1 MSRKEIVSLEI
12 ERPNPNLSAATKFG
26 NLVFVSGQTGRH
38 PVTGEVGKDVREQ
51 TRFTLE
57 RIKVILAKYF
67 PTGKPARTTVTVA
80 ALNFPEL
87 LVEITVT
94 ACIPG

>member
-1 MSRKEIVSLEI
+1 MPRKEIVGVEI
-12 ERPNPNLSAATKFG
+12 ERPNPNLSAAT
-26 NLVFVSGQTGRH
+26 N
-38 PVTGEVGKDVREQ
+38 
-51 TRFTLE
+51 
-57 RIKVILAKYF
+57 
-67 PTGKPARTTVTVA
+67 ARTTVTVA